1 MVDSDMV
8 VVDHLE
14 TPVSFALL
22 RAMLMAETR
31 QFAAV
36 SQLAH

>member
-1 MVDSDMV
+1 MVGSDMV

-22 RAMLMAETR
+22 EAMLMAETR
-31 QFAAV
+31 QSAV
-36 SQLAH
+36 VPELAQ